1 MCRGFGSSHCWE
13 EKGKRI
19 IATQNSFSS
28 SLYSHLMEGFPLSY
42 VCGLIARRAAD
53 VAPSKKFCLAC
64 HLGSSE
70 YLCRDYCFAPVSST
84 FLFPLSAISA
94 KLLTLLIGTGM
105 QSDVLF
111 CRNCLSWYS
120 NLCRRWELLPL
131 PDPDGAA
138 ARVSCKHSQRDH
150 TRPLMGYGDEPT
162 KNNSKRSLPF
172 LFPRDDRRYLG
183 QEQYQG
189 CFSRLVA

>member
-1 MCRGFGSSHCWE
+1 MDGVCVCVLQGGGHHRVVQGFWQGFSLQLLGIE
-13 EKGKRI
+13 GERI
-19 IATQNSFSS
+19 IATQSSFSS
-28 SLYSHLMEGFPLSY
+28 SLYSHLMEGFPLSCL
-42 VCGLIARRAAD
+42 CGLIARRAAD

-70 YLCRDYCFAPVSST
+70 SLCRDYCFAPVSST

-94 KLLTLLIGTGM
+94 KLLTLLIGTRM

-111 CRNCLSWYS
+111 CRICLSWFS

-138 ARVSCKHSQRDH
+138 ARVSCKHSQRDY
-150 TRPLMGYGDEPT
+150 TRPFDGIWRWT
-162 KNNSKRSLPF
+162 NQKQF
-172 LFPRDDRRYLG
+172 
-183 QEQYQG
+183 
-189 CFSRLVA
+189 